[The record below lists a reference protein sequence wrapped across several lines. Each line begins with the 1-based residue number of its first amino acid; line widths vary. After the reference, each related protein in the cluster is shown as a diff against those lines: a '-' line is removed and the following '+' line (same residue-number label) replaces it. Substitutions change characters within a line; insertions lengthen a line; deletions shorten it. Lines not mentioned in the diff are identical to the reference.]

1 MQEMTIDSATEHGPE
16 PNDEMD
22 PGAGDGGPIGDGDNG
37 AGGTSGQVASDA
49 TSAAG
54 EPQRVFLVVV
64 DESDEMRS
72 ALRFACRRAQ
82 HTKGRVALLYVVE
95 PVEFQH
101 WIGVGRVMEEEA
113 RLEAERRMQTLAAEV
128 FAQTGT
134 MPTVHIREGQ
144 RTEQLVELLQEEPSI
159 SLLVLATAEEG
170 NDPGPLVTFLINNI
184 GRNRFRV
191 PVTLVPG
198 QLSEEEIDAL
208 S

>member
-1 MQEMTIDSATEHGPE
+1 MQEMTIDSAPDPE
-16 PNDEMD
+16 PLGE
-22 PGAGDGGPIGDGDNG
+22 GDSDAAESGSF
-37 AGGTSGQVASDA
+37 AGGETGGASGNQIGASE
-49 TSAAG
+49 TPSAAAAT
-54 EPQRVFLVVV
+54 QRVFLVVV
-64 DESDEMRS
+64 DESEEMRS

-113 RLEAERRMQTLAAEV
+113 RLDAERRMQTLAADV

-134 MPTVHIREGQ
+134 MPAVHIREGQ

-159 SLLVLATAEEG
+159 SLLVLATAEDG

-184 GRNRFRV
+184 GRNRFRI